1 MYRPPV
7 FREDRIDVLQ
17 DLIRTHPFATLV
29 TVGDSGIE
37 ANHVPFFLDCAAGSE
52 LGTLQGHVVRP
63 NPVWSESQTEAE
75 VLVVF
80 QGSHHYVT
88 PSWYPS
94 KVEHGKVVPTWN
106 YIIVHARGTMRA
118 VEDADWLL
126 AHVNALTDHQET
138 GREMPWAV
146 ADAPADFV
154 DKMVSGIVGLEIEI
168 TSLEGKWKMSQ
179 NRDAVDRA
187 GVVDGLRAEGTDAAT
202 DVARNI
208 PD

>member
-1 MYRPPV
+1 MFRPKQ

-17 DLIRTHPFATLV
+17 DFIRTHPFATLV
-29 TVGDSGIE
+29 TNGAAGIE
-37 ANHVPFFLDCAAGSE
+37 ANHVPFFLNNAQAGN
-52 LGTLQGHVVRP
+52 LGTLQGHVARP
-63 NPVWSESQTEAE
+63 NPVWSETWPGAE
-75 VLVVF
+75 VLLVF

-94 KVEHGKVVPTWN
+94 KAEHGKVVPTWN
-106 YIIVHARGTMRA
+106 YIIVHARGAMTA
-118 VEDADWLL
+118 IEDTDWLL

-138 GREMPWAV
+138 SRAIPWAV
-146 ADAPADFV
+146 DDAPADYIE
-154 DKMVSGIVGLEIEI
+154 KMIGGIVGLEISL

-179 NRDAVDRA
+179 NRNAADRA
-187 GVVDGLRAEGTDAAT
+187 GVVDGLRVEGTQAAT